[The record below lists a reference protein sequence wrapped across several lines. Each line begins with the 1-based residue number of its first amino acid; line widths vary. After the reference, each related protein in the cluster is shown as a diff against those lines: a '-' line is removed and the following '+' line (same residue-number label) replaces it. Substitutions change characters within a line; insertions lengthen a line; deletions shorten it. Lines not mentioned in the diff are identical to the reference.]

1 MTDLHDSLPAGK
13 QTALKLYLTSQEAY
27 ERWQADPNVIILDV
41 RTPEEYLFVGHPPM
55 AWKVPIIAQS
65 YEWNVEAGKFPMQ
78 LLEDFVER
86 VSQVATPERTILAMC
101 RSGGRSAMAVNL
113 LAQAGF
119 KNVYNIVDGME
130 GDVNGDSESVAQS
143 EHPASGW
150 KNTGCPWTKSLTPEQ
165 TVLP

>member
-1 MTDLHDSLPAGK
+1 MTELHDSLPAAK
-13 QTALKLYLTSQEAY
+13 QTALKLYVTSQEAY
-27 ERWQADPNVIILDV
+27 ERWQADPEVIILDV
-41 RTPEEYLFVGHPPM
+41 RTPEEYLFVGHAPM

-65 YEWNVEAGKFPMQ
+65 YEWDAEAGKFPMQ
-78 LLEDFVER
+78 LLADFVER

-130 GDVNGDSESVAQS
+130 GDVNGDSESVTQS
-143 EHPASGW
+143 QQPASGW

-165 TVLP
+165 MLPP